1 MTEYVYRGADGG
13 PGEFGE
19 FGELFSA
26 DKEQTNGASG
36 LKCPLTVLE
45 NEQGY
50 ATKVFSLDQTGKL
63 QKESAANIYDGNIQT
78 VAIQDVGG
86 LVTLLTGLKP
96 HNALTFGV
104 TAYQKARLL
113 TKDVLEGG
121 SFPGTV
127 ARDRAHF
134 SFREGCRE
142 S

>member
-45 NEQGY
+45 NKQGY

-63 QKESAANIYDGNIQT
+63 QKEI
-78 VAIQDVGG
+78 GG
-86 LVTLLTGLKP
+86 QHLRRQHSNCSYP
-96 HNALTFGV
+96 
-104 TAYQKARLL
+104 
-113 TKDVLEGG
+113 
-121 SFPGTV
+121 
-127 ARDRAHF
+127 
-134 SFREGCRE
+134 GCRGSCDPTYRTEATQRSYLWRDCLPE
-142 S
+142 SPPAHQGRAGGWIVPRDSG